1 MTYKA
6 AIFDLDG
13 TLADTL
19 ASIAHSAT
27 MALEQLGFPALPL
40 DNYRYYAGDGAQEL
54 MKRALAACGDTACSR
69 LEEIMPVYAAIFEKE
84 CMYQVHPYDGI
95 PEVLEALKQQGLKIA
110 VLSNKPDARTHDVVR
125 DLFGTELFD
134 YVQGQT
140 EKIRRKPCPDGALE
154 IARVFDVKPEECLY
168 CGDTNTDMQTAVA
181 AGMFPIGVLWGF
193 RDRQELLDNGAKV
206 LAEVPADIL
215 KQLR

>member
-6 AIFDLDG
+6 VIFDLDG

-19 ASIAHSAT
+19 ASIARSAN
-27 MALEQLGFPALPL
+27 MALAHLGYPALPK
-40 DNYRYYAGDGAQEL
+40 DNYRYYAGDGAREL
-54 MKRALAACGDTACSR
+54 MKRVLTDSGDPACSR
-69 LEEIMPVYAAIFEKE
+69 MDEIMPIYGKIFEKE
-84 CMYQVHPYDGI
+84 CMYEVHPYDGI
-95 PEVLEALKQQGLKIA
+95 PETLEALKQRGLKIA
-110 VLSNKPDARTHDVVR
+110 VLSNKPDARTHDVIR

-154 IARVFDVKPEECLY
+154 IARVFGVKPEECLY

-193 RDRQELLDNGAKV
+193 RDRQELLENGAKA

-215 KQLR
+215 KQLG